1 MKKMNTISIS
11 ILALVLL
18 LFLSA
23 CTSRPSEYVG
33 KVNNRFITQEEYM
46 VAQRNQFESYVL
58 RTGLPP
64 NDPARRE
71 ISDRAFNNL
80 VEGIIFQEQLR
91 EHRITVNQ
99 REVLDTLM
107 TNIPDEILNSR
118 HFQEDGQFDHQKYRS
133 SLLDNDPIDL
143 SWLIE
148 YYSDIYVPMAKLKQR
163 VIDNYKIPDR
173 ELQNEYQVYNSAA
186 DASIIWIQ
194 PESFKD
200 FIIHDREIREYYNEH
215 RADFLAQPHT
225 KLEYIIFPLL
235 PGSADSLATKTKVD
249 SVYAELQDD
258 TPFPILAGIVSD
270 AQTSV
275 NRGEMPFVELNE
287 FPSRIR
293 NALDGL
299 NEEEYTR
306 PFAVQDG
313 WVIYQLM
320 ARTRNLVKL
329 REIFIQHKAS
339 ERTRDQLYERIV
351 NIRELASEIGLP
363 NAAYEYDLQLHSSD
377 IVTPDDPYLPILG
390 KSDRIIERAV
400 NTEPGTIFE
409 PVFHNQLQAYVL
421 ISVIESQSLEYRPLH
436 DVYDEI
442 KEIITRERQKELA
455 RIIGNTYYKDYNYNR
470 IIQEAE
476 REGFRVFHYDRFNID
491 TYFPPTDPIHI
502 ARAMFITG
510 KDRSVA
516 RPIETD
522 EGVFIPVIHRL
533 YQADVRAMTSTDR
546 EELRERIVR
555 DQKDELFIDWLKEK
569 IDNARVRDWRHR
581 L

>member
-1 MKKMNTISIS
+1 
-11 ILALVLL
+11 
-18 LFLSA
+18 
-23 CTSRPSEYVG
+23 
-33 KVNNRFITQEEYM
+33 
-46 VAQRNQFESYVL
+46 
-58 RTGLPP
+58 
-64 NDPARRE
+64 
-71 ISDRAFNNL
+71 
-80 VEGIIFQEQLR
+80 
-91 EHRITVNQ
+91 
-99 REVLDTLM
+99 
-107 TNIPDEILNSR
+107 
-118 HFQEDGQFDHQKYRS
+118 
-133 SLLDNDPIDL
+133 
-143 SWLIE
+143 
-148 YYSDIYVPMAKLKQR
+148 
-163 VIDNYKIPDR
+163 
-173 ELQNEYQVYNSAA
+173 
-186 DASIIWIQ
+186 
-194 PESFKD
+194 
-200 FIIHDREIREYYNEH
+200 
-215 RADFLAQPHT
+215 
-225 KLEYIIFPLL
+225 
-235 PGSADSLATKTKVD
+235 
-249 SVYAELQDD
+249 
-258 TPFPILAGIVSD
+258 
-270 AQTSV
+270 
-275 NRGEMPFVELNE
+275 MPFVELNE

>member
-1 MKKMNTISIS
+1 MKKMNRQIVVISV
-11 ILALVLL
+11 LALLIL
-18 LFLSA
+18 LSA

-33 KVNNRFITQEEYM
+33 KVNNRPITQEEYM
-46 VAQRNQFESYVL
+46 IAQRNQFESYVL

-64 NDPARRE
+64 DDFARKE
-71 ISDRAFNNL
+71 ISDRAFHNL

-91 EHRITVNQ
+91 EHRITVSQ
-99 REVLDTLM
+99 REVLDTLLS
-107 TNIPDEILNSR
+107 NVPDVILDSR
-118 HFQEDGQFDHQKYRS
+118 HFQEDGRFDHQKYRS

-148 YYSDIYVPMAKLKQR
+148 YYSDIYVPMEKLKQR
-163 VIDNYKIPDR
+163 VIDNHEIIDR
-173 ELQNEYQVYNSAA
+173 ELENEYLVYNSVANV
-186 DASIIWIQ
+186 SIIWIQ

-215 RADFLAQPHT
+215 RTDFLAQPYT
-225 KLEYIIFPLL
+225 KIDYIIFPLL
-235 PGSADSLATKTKVD
+235 PSSTDSLTTKTKID
-249 SVYAELQDD
+249 SVYTELQDS
-258 TPFPILAGIVSD
+258 TSFPILAGIVSD
-270 AQTSV
+270 SQTSV

-293 NALDGL
+293 AALDSL
-299 NEEEYTR
+299 NEDEYTR

-320 ARTRNLVKL
+320 TRTRNLVKL

-351 NIRELASEIGLP
+351 NMRELATEIGLP
-363 NAAYEYDLQLHSSD
+363 NTAYEYDLQLHTSD
-377 IVTPDDPYLPILG
+377 IITPDDPYLPILG
-390 KSDRIIERAV
+390 KSDRIIERAI
-400 NTEPGTIFE
+400 NSEPGTIFE
-409 PVFHNQLQAYVL
+409 PVFHNQLQAFVL
-421 ISVIESQSLEYRPLH
+421 ISVVESQSLDYKPLH

-442 KEIITRERQKELA
+442 KEIIIRERQRELA
-455 RIIGNTYYKDYNYNR
+455 RIIGDTYYKDHSYNR

-476 REGFRVFHYDRFNID
+476 REGFPVFHFDRFNHS
-491 TYFPPTDPIHI
+491 TYFSPTDPINI
-502 ARAMFITG
+502 ARAIFISG

-516 RPIETD
+516 RPVETD
-522 EGVFIPVIHRL
+522 EGVFIPVVHQL
-533 YQADVRAMTSTDR
+533 YPANVRAMTPADR
-546 EELRERIVR
+546 EELRERILR
-555 DQKDELFIDWLKEK
+555 EQKEELFIDWLNDK